1 MRLRPLAHIILI
13 LMLIFTGCT
22 KGGSYIEPE
31 AEARIKKSVFSH
43 DDNANGSHLKKQG
56 IEIRE
61 VTNFYY
67 NESDLLDSFHLFY
80 DSLQVNLARSLK
92 VTYTDSNVYF
102 LEEYDRGKTLIN
114 EYHFNDK
121 KQLTK
126 IRNVFNPD
134 LTKGIFI
141 SYFNDRISNIK
152 LVLNE
157 TIELSNFLYDSKNNL
172 LQYTLKNE
180 NGIIYLIQYTYD
192 IDNSIPKQLDIKF
205 GVVDLLHW
213 YAGGVNVMNLIGLNL
228 GLGNTNRILER
239 IEKIQSTDEIL
250 RSYKFSYSENSQK
263 QMVGRDII
271 LNDTISVFYQYYY

>member
-1 MRLRPLAHIILI
+1 MFLRPVCYAVFIFLWIIA
-13 LMLIFTGCT
+13 GCT
-22 KGGSYIEPE
+22 KGGSDIEPE
-31 AEARIKKSVFSH
+31 AEARIKKSVFSR

-61 VTNFYY
+61 ITNFYY
-67 NESDLLDSFHLFY
+67 NESDLLDSFYLFY

-102 LEEYDRGKTLIN
+102 LEEYDRGKTFYN

-172 LQYTLKNE
+172 LQYTLKDE
-180 NGIIYLIQYTYD
+180 NGIVYLIQYTYD
-192 IDNSIPKQLDIKF
+192 TDNFISQQLDIKF

-228 GLGNTNRILER
+228 GLGNSNHMMER
-239 IEKIQSTDEIL
+239 IEKLQATDELL
-250 RSYKFSYSENSQK
+250 RSYKFSYSQNSQN
-263 QMVGRDII
+263 QIVGRNII